1 MQQNRALEVKRTI
14 VRGYREVYNP
24 NRVLDLGHKV
34 GHKIKQGLK
43 LFFQNSDLKR
53 VKQRKATFIPKGPGF
68 IIGVR

>member
-1 MQQNRALEVKRTI
+1 MQQNRVIEVKRTI
-14 VRGYREVYNP
+14 VREYREVYNP
-24 NRVLDLGHKV
+24 NRVLDL

>member
-1 MQQNRALEVKRTI
+1 MQQNKVIEVKRTT
-14 VRGYREVYNP
+14 VREYREVYNP
-24 NRVLDLGHKV
+24 NRVLDL